1 LRRPADC
8 RAFFEGLGLRRLSL
22 APADPWGGGD
32 GVVSGIGAKQEAL
45 PHHPGPPAGDLVR
58 GLAPPSVFRT
68 TNELSRLLF
77 RKHLLRPSPLRPYA
91 PTPLRPYCL
100 LWCPRFVRVARLW
113 GALSDPRLKESP
125 RLQALTAPKDRSAK
139 PPSASTPKP
148 SEIGRKERP
157 AASTLT
163 APLPHCLKGR
173 SEVRRAPQP
182 PSPQRSAGK
191 CAGCLNPQ
199 GGRVG
204 VRLRSSLCENPS
216 CR

>member
-1 LRRPADC
+1 MRRPADC

-91 PTPLRPYCL
+91 PIAFYGARGSFGWLDCGAPCPIPDSKRVQDFRPSL
-100 LWCPRFVRVARLW
+100 PPKTARRSRR
-113 GALSDPRLKESP
+113 ALQPPSP
-125 RLQALTAPKDRSAK
+125 QRSAGRNAR
-139 PPSASTPKP
+139 PP
-148 SEIGRKERP
+148 RP
-157 AASTLT
+157 L
-163 APLPHCLKGR
+163 LPHCLKGR